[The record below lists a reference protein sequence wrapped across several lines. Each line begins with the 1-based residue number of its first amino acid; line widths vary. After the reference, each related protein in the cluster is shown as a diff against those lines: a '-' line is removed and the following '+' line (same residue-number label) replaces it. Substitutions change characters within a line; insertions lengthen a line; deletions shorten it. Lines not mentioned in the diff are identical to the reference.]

1 MCSLL
6 SAKLL
11 MIKGQNILQGNKTV
25 SVGVL
30 GVLSIVSGAQVC
42 LTQSRI
48 GAATCSCG
56 SGLKASSMQSIK
68 WTPHWRLLLLDLLLN
83 YRWVMDT

>member
-1 MCSLL
+1 
-6 SAKLL
+6 
-11 MIKGQNILQGNKTV
+11 MIKGQNIVLQGNNTV
-25 SVGVL
+25 SLGML

-56 SGLKASSMQSIK
+56 SGLKASSMQSTGSPLATAALALAAELQVGDGYIVCYVQF
-68 WTPHWRLLLLDLLLN
+68 P
-83 YRWVMDT
+83 